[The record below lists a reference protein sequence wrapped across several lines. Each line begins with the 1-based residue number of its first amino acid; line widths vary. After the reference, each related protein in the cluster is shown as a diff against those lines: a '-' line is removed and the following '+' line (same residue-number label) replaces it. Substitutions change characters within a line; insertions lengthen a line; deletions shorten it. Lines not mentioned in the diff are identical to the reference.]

1 MWMLLIVWYK
11 QNCLDLSTWKSRL
24 EMILD
29 HRVVEWFFES
39 VKDILI
45 QHEIDWRR
53 ESSNYLI
60 LEIIDYVVQEIHL
73 AKFAD
78 KGIIN
83 NLILILM
90 NNQSRN
96 IRFVSRLNFNT
107 RHFIRV
113 SSNEIPKTQIVEHLI
128 PWNDDWKWLDKSAQ
142 NTLNSHI
149 YLICLSNHDSNHILY
164 PLFSLKNFISV
175 WCLLQDD

>member
-1 MWMLLIVWYK
+1 
-11 QNCLDLSTWKSRL
+11 
-24 EMILD
+24 MI
-29 HRVVEWFFES
+29 FES

-96 IRFVSRLNFNT
+96 IRFLSRLNFNT
-107 RHFIRV
+107 RHFIGV

-128 PWNDDWKWLDKSAQ
+128 PWNDDWK
-142 NTLNSHI
+142 
-149 YLICLSNHDSNHILY
+149 
-164 PLFSLKNFISV
+164 
-175 WCLLQDD
+175 